1 METETPFGIEILYAV
16 CQMKYAIACGCHG
29 LARDLSHSQELDG
42 TGPPDRFSV
51 NWRIMR
57 PMFYLSTQQAAGV
70 SPAHRPETR
79 GEKRFRPE
87 YNI

>member
-1 METETPFGIEILYAV
+1 
-16 CQMKYAIACGCHG
+16 
-29 LARDLSHSQELDG
+29 
-42 TGPPDRFSV
+42 
-51 NWRIMR
+51 MR